1 MVDFGSGVPKV
12 SLYQNSASLFWI
24 GDDMKKYLVLCMF
37 TYFLFSGQTW
47 AARNGGIVDFTLI
60 LRDDTV
66 VRLDS
71 RSRTLNI
78 QRSAFKIVSYNKEND
93 SFREVDRL
101 DWPEI
106 TRTIYS
112 IDLINSKRMSYSNAK
127 LLLTRQDDSQFVIQF
142 GSLYHHKDSKL
153 LDGIHFSEYNR
164 IADQWIDRK
173 IPISLIKKVVLGT
186 TRLKINSS
194 TGTLYP
200 PDYRYDPHTGERLQ
214 ESALM
219 ED

>member
-1 MVDFGSGVPKV
+1 MT
-12 SLYQNSASLFWI
+12 
-24 GDDMKKYLVLCMF
+24 KYLVLFMVAC
-37 TYFLFSGQTW
+37 LLLPGHTW
-47 AARNGGIVDFTLI
+47 AVDGSGIVDFTLI

-71 RSRTLNI
+71 KSRLLNI
-78 QRSAFKIVSYNKEND
+78 QKSAFDVVSYSEND
-93 SFREVDRL
+93 GSFKQVDRL
-101 DWPEI
+101 EWPEI

-112 IDLINSKRMSYSNAK
+112 IDLVNSKRMSYSKAK
-127 LLLTRQDDSQFVIQF
+127 LLLTGQDGSQSVIQF
-142 GSLYHHKDSKL
+142 GSLYHYKDGTL
-153 LDGIHFSEYNR
+153 LDGFHFSEYNR
-164 IADQWIDRK
+164 IADQWTDRK
-173 IPISLIKKVVLGT
+173 IPIELVKKVVLGT

-214 ESALM
+214 DSALM

>member
-1 MVDFGSGVPKV
+1 MT
-12 SLYQNSASLFWI
+12 
-24 GDDMKKYLVLCMF
+24 KYLVLFVFAC
-37 TYFLFSGQTW
+37 LLSSGHTL
-47 AARNGGIVDFTLI
+47 AVEGGMIVDFTLI
-60 LRDDTV
+60 LRNDTV

-71 RSRTLNI
+71 KSRTLNI
-78 QRSAFKIVSYNKEND
+78 QRSAFSVVSYIQKGD
-93 SFREVDRL
+93 SFRQVDRL
-101 DWPEI
+101 EWPEI

-112 IDLINSKRMSYSNAK
+112 IDLVNSKRMSHSKVK
-127 LLLTRQDDSQFVIQF
+127 LLLTRQDDSQSVIKF
-142 GSLYHHKDSKL
+142 GSLYHHNGGQL

-164 IADQWIDRK
+164 IADQWVDRK
-173 IPISLIKKVVLGT
+173 IPIALIKKVVLGT

-200 PDYRYDPHTGERLQ
+200 PDYRYDPHTGEPLQ